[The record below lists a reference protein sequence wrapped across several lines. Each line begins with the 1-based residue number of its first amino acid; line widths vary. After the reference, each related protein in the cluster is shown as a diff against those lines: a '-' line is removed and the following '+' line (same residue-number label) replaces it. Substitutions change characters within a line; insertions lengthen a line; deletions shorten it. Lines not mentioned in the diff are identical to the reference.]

1 MSLADDR
8 LRESSDSNDSAQN
21 AHPDA
26 ARARA
31 LVAEGKYAEA
41 EALTSRAVRALEAG
55 GAAAEL
61 AGVLTT
67 HGVACAR
74 LGRDEE
80 SADALGRA
88 LKIAEEA
95 CAHSVAGAAALAF
108 IEEHAPGGVLSPEE
122 LFELYCR
129 ADKLLEETRHAES
142 AARLRDCA
150 RLVMRRLAGVQ
161 LGDESFTLFDAVHEI
176 EARLIARALEES
188 GGSVTRAAQM
198 LGLRHQ
204 TFLAMLNTRHQH
216 LMDKR
221 KPRGKRRRSI
231 IKRWD

>member
-1 MSLADDR
+1 MSLADER
-8 LRESSDSNDSAQN
+8 LYESDSNDTGTPS
-21 AHPDA
+21 DA
-26 ARARA
+26 ARALS
-31 LVAEGKYAEA
+31 LVAEGRYAEA
-41 EALTSRAVRALEAG
+41 DALIERVVGALEAG

-61 AGVLTT
+61 AAVLTT
-67 HGVACAR
+67 RGVVCAR

-80 SADALGRA
+80 SADDLRRA
-88 LKIAEEA
+88 LKLAEEA
-95 CAHSVAGAAALAF
+95 GAHSVAGAAALTLM
-108 IEEHAPGGVLSPEE
+108 EEHALGDLLSPEE
-122 LFELYCR
+122 LFEVYDR
-129 ADKLLEETRHAES
+129 ADRLLEEARNAEN
-142 AARLRDCA
+142 AARLRACA

-161 LGDESFTLFDAVHEI
+161 LGDESFTLFEAVREI

-188 GGSVTRAAQM
+188 EGSVTRAAQM

-221 KPRGKRRRSI
+221 KPRGRRRRSI

>member
-1 MSLADDR
+1 
-8 LRESSDSNDSAQN
+8 
-21 AHPDA
+21 
-26 ARARA
+26 
-31 LVAEGKYAEA
+31 
-41 EALTSRAVRALEAG
+41 
-55 GAAAEL
+55 
-61 AGVLTT
+61 VLTT
-67 HGVACAR
+67 QGVVWAR

-80 SADALGRA
+80 SADALRRA
-88 LKIAEEA
+88 LKVAEEA
-95 CAHSVAGAAALAF
+95 GAHFVAGAAALAL

-122 LFELYCR
+122 LLEIYRR
-129 ADKLLEETRHAES
+129 ADKLLEGARSAET
-142 AARLRDCA
+142 AARLRACA
-150 RLVMRRLAGVQ
+150 RVVMRRLAGVQ

-188 GGSVTRAAQM
+188 EGSVTRAAQL

-231 IKRWD
+231 VKRWD

>member
-1 MSLADDR
+1 MTLTDER
-8 LRESSDSNDSAQN
+8 PHEPDSNDSGPPASS
-21 AHPDA
+21 DA

-31 LVAEGKYAEA
+31 LVEEGLYAEA
-41 EALTSRAVRALEAG
+41 ERLITRAVRELETG
-55 GAAAEL
+55 GAASEL
-61 AGVLTT
+61 AGALTT
-67 HGVACAR
+67 QGVVLAR
-74 LGRDEE
+74 LGRDGE
-80 SADALGRA
+80 SAEVLRQALQT
-88 LKIAEEA
+88 AEEA
-95 CAHSVAGAAALAF
+95 GDRKGAGAAALTLV
-108 IEEHAPGGVLSPEE
+108 EEHASGGVLSAEE
-122 LFELYCR
+122 LLEVYCE
-129 ADKLLEETRHAES
+129 ADRLLEETRHTES
-142 AARLRDCA
+142 AARLRGCA

-176 EARLIARALEES
+176 EARLIARALDEAE
-188 GGSVTRAAQM
+188 GSVTRAAQL